1 MVGVGSVQFQMV
13 PSSSL
18 YLFSRSVGLFQS
30 SVSVKYRIL
39 ICCTCHFQSSSLFVY
54 FGLLCLQVSSL
65 SNFRHKG
72 AKVVTYLGSLVQL
85 CCGEGGT
92 LQTNIT
98 GMCGECS
105 PCLATLDL
113 PQLMVACAFPV
124 YTAQA
129 PGCAAGVLSKV
140 GPVFRAL
147 PRSKLLRLRFSGTLQ
162 GHRVSWVCVLYPS
175 QVGAAQVTRCLAS
188 ALSQVGHMS

>member
-1 MVGVGSVQFQMV
+1 MGREDHCKQISLACVGHAYSEWN
-13 PSSSL
+13 
-18 YLFSRSVGLFQS
+18 
-30 SVSVKYRIL
+30 IL
-39 ICCTCHFQSSSLFVY
+39 
-54 FGLLCLQVSSL
+54 G
-65 SNFRHKG
+65 
-72 AKVVTYLGSLVQL
+72 
-85 CCGEGGT
+85 
-92 LQTNIT
+92 
-98 GMCGECS
+98 
-105 PCLATLDL
+105 L
-113 PQLMVACAFPV
+113 PQLMAACAFPV